1 MVKTFWLRICQCTN
15 YPNPFNP
22 VTNLEFWI
30 SDLGYVSLKIYDALG
45 REVAALVNETL
56 SPGNY
61 KVEFNGSKLSSG
73 VYYYKLKSGKFEVIR
88 KMVMLK

>member
-1 MVKTFWLRICQCTN
+1 MEIGI
-15 YPNPFNP
+15 P
-22 VTNLEFWI
+22 
-30 SDLGYVSLKIYDALG
+30 DLGFVSLKIYDALG
-45 REVAALVNETL
+45 KEVTTLVNETL
-56 SPGNY
+56 SPGKY